1 MKKARDDLVQMQI
14 NGSAQTTELARK
26 WKAKNDLLKTGNRDL
41 LAKYERKKKLNAEL
55 TTENEKLKAELA
67 QYKSKHSSSRLMG

>member
-26 WKAKNDLLKTGNRDL
+26 WKVKNDLLKTGNRDL
-41 LAKYERKKKLNAEL
+41 LVKYERKKKLNAEL
-55 TTENEKLKAELA
+55 TTENEKLKADLA
-67 QYKSKHSSSRLMG
+67 QYKSKRSSSRLRG